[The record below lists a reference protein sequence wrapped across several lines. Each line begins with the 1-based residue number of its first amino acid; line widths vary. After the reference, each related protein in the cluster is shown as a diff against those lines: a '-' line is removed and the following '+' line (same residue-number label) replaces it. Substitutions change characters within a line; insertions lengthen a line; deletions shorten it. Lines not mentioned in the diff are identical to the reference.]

1 MKLREFLC
9 SGAFQGEIRSAVS
22 VSYGTKCVSDI
33 NAVGG
38 GLFEIELCKSVN
50 KFLPPGYVCLTK
62 KAALAGVYK
71 YPSNFL
77 DTIESDAFH
86 SHSASDLFL
95 FDEENNFLDAVSLK
109 TAMSEGAVKPF
120 LHNDSKGQVHQL
132 VSTEGNESIGQVFI
146 VTYSKKTNQAETYY
160 FDQSVRDLT
169 KLFQSAT
176 RSKHGDI
183 IYHGKSFGI
192 NRQVLKIT
200 SRSADTR
207 KAQSSFNRGVVL
219 DGQFIKEVYVP
230 KGIFENPHSFTL
242 QTREIELQSISELT
256 LGRR

>member
-1 MKLREFLC
+1 MRLQEILC
-9 SGAFQGEIRSAVS
+9 SREFQGEIKSAVA

-38 GLFEIELCKSVN
+38 GLFEIELCKSIN
-50 KFLPPGYVCLTK
+50 KLLPPGYVCLTK
-62 KAALAGVYK
+62 KATLSGDYK
-71 YPSNFL
+71 FPDNFL

-95 FDEENNFLDAVSLK
+95 FDEDNSFLDAVSLK
-109 TAMSEGAVKPF
+109 TAMSDGALKPF
-120 LHNDSKGQVHQL
+120 LHNDSKGQVHEL
-132 VSTEGNESIGQVFI
+132 VSTEGNEFIGQVFI
-146 VTYSKKTNQAETYY
+146 VTYGKKTNQVETYY
-160 FDQSVRDLT
+160 FDQSVRALT
-169 KLFQSAT
+169 MPFQEAT
-176 RSKHGDI
+176 RNKHGDI

-230 KGIFENPHSFTL
+230 RGIFENPHTFTL
-242 QTREIELQSISELT
+242 QPREIELQSIRELT